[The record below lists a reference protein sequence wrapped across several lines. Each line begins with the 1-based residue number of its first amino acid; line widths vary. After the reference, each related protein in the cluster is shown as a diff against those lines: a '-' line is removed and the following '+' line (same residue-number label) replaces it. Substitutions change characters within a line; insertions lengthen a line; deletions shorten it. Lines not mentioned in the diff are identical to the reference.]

1 VIEFNDLVLFWR
13 LTDVVIM
20 ITGSRAVWKKKK
32 VWHTMRKSNDSNI
45 SSCLTPHYNTIVM
58 LSIQTYFRFKYL

>member
-20 ITGSRAVWKKKK
+20 ITGSRAV
-32 VWHTMRKSNDSNI
+32 
-45 SSCLTPHYNTIVM
+45 
-58 LSIQTYFRFKYL
+58 